1 MIDDRKEKRMY
12 VVIVGNEII
21 TWEKTFKAAEKTARM
36 YDHLHNKI
44 PVWITK
50 VIVKDG
56 VIFDK

>member
-1 MIDDRKEKRMY
+1 MY

-21 TWEKTFKAAEKTARM
+21 KWEKTFKAAERAARM

-56 VIFDK
+56 VIFDR